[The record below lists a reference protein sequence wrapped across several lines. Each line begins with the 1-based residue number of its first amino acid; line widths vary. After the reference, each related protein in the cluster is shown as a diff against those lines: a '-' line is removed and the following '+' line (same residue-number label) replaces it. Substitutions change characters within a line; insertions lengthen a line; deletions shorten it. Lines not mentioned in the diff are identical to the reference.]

1 MSSTLVTGASGFIA
15 SETVYQLLK
24 LGKTVI
30 GTVRNESRTEGP
42 RKVFGK
48 EIEAGQLKFAYCEID
63 NEEQIKKTFL
73 DYKDIESVI
82 HTSTGRTDLTLKDL
96 KKGVI
101 EPTVN
106 GIKLLVEVI
115 HKYAPQVKTF
125 VYTSSFVTMFGA
137 HENEPDYV

>member
-30 GTVRNESRTEGP
+30 GTVRNESRTEGL

-82 HTSTGRTDLTLKDL
+82 HTSTGGTDLTLKDL

-106 GIKLLVEVI
+106 GINLLVEVI

-125 VYTSSFVTMFGA
+125 VYTS
-137 HENEPDYV
+137 